1 VYTEVQNRSSFFN
14 PKLTNPV
21 AGNLG
26 ALQFAGNASS
36 PAYCNCSTPVNPW
49 YKNFWPRIGLAY
61 SVTPRINVTNS
72 VIFGAPPVSTGT
84 PSTFGKVT
92 SQANNSRDIRLDFR
106 LNFQPYLLDDDEI
119 PDWHYLLLQAPSLF
133 AQRQDKSRNAA
144 MMH

>member
-1 VYTEVQNRSSFFN
+1 
-14 PKLTNPV
+14 
-21 AGNLG
+21 
-26 ALQFAGNASS
+26 
-36 PAYCNCSTPVNPW
+36 
-49 YKNFWPRIGLAY
+49 
-61 SVTPRINVTNS
+61 VTNS